1 MSSSSNIDPEI
12 AANAA
17 EFVELRRRIHA
28 HPEIGFEEVETSHLV
43 AQCLRKWGYEVTE
56 GLGKTG
62 VVGQLRVGGGSRRLG
77 IRADMDALPIQEATG
92 LPYASRFPG
101 KMHACGHDGH
111 TAILLAAAHQLA
123 KRRSFNGTLNV
134 IFQPAEEGLGGAVSM
149 MNDGLFERFPC
160 DAAFAL
166 HNAPGVPVGKF
177 IVRSGAMAASSD
189 SFTITLNGKGA
200 HGAMPHE
207 GRDPVVAAASLVM
220 ALQTIMSRNV
230 SSANS
235 AVLSVGAIQAGT
247 AHNVIPDSARILV
260 TVRTLD
266 REVQALIEKRLRA
279 IVEAQAAGFEV
290 EATIE
295 HRAVSRVLVNT
306 PGETAFARAVIAD
319 FVGEDNILSPE
330 PSASG
335 SEDFAWMLEKV
346 PGCYVAIGNG
356 TGARGGCMVH
366 NPGFDFNDEAIP
378 VGASYWVRLAERF
391 LV

>member
-1 MSSSSNIDPEI
+1 MSSSPNLDPEV

-43 AQCLRKWGYEVTE
+43 AKCLRDWGYEVTE

-62 VVGQLRVGGGSRRLG
+62 VVGQLRVGIGSRRLA

-92 LPYASRFPG
+92 LSYASRLPG

-123 KRRSFNGTLNV
+123 KTRNFNGTLNV
-134 IFQPAEEGLGGAVSM
+134 IFQPAEEGLGGALSM
-149 MNDGLFERFPC
+149 MNDGLFEKFPC

-166 HNAPGVPVGKF
+166 HNAPGVPVGQF
-177 IVRSGAMAASSD
+177 VVRSGAMAASSD
-189 SFTITLNGKGA
+189 SFTITLTGKGA

-230 SSANS
+230 SSAKS

-306 PGETAFARAVIAD
+306 PDETAFARAVIAD
-319 FVGEDNILSPE
+319 LVGEDNILSPA

-335 SEDFAWMLEKV
+335 SEDFAWMLERV
-346 PGCYVAIGNG
+346 PGCYVALGNG
-356 TGARGGCMVH
+356 TGSRGGCMVH
-366 NPGFDFNDEAIP
+366 NPGFDFNDESIP

-391 LV
+391 LA

>member
-1 MSSSSNIDPEI
+1 MSSSPNLDPEV

-43 AQCLRKWGYEVTE
+43 AKCLRDWGYEVTV

-62 VVGQLRVGGGSRRLG
+62 VVGQLRVGIGSRRLA

-92 LPYASRFPG
+92 LSYASRLPG

-123 KRRSFNGTLNV
+123 KTRNFNGTLNV
-134 IFQPAEEGLGGAVSM
+134 IFQPAEEGLGGALSM
-149 MNDGLFERFPC
+149 MNDGLFEKFPC

-166 HNAPGVPVGKF
+166 HNAPGVPVGQF
-177 IVRSGAMAASSD
+177 VVRSGAMAASSD
-189 SFTITLNGKGA
+189 SFTITLTGKGA

-230 SSANS
+230 SSAKS

-306 PGETAFARAVIAD
+306 PDETAFARAVIAD
-319 FVGEDNILSPE
+319 LVGEDNILSPA

-335 SEDFAWMLEKV
+335 SEDFAWMLERV
-346 PGCYVAIGNG
+346 PGCYVALGNG
-356 TGARGGCMVH
+356 TGSRGGCMVH
-366 NPGFDFNDEAIP
+366 NPGFDFNDESIP

-391 LV
+391 LA

>member
-1 MSSSSNIDPEI
+1 MSSSPNLDPEV

-43 AQCLRKWGYEVTE
+43 AKCLRDWGYEVTV

-62 VVGQLRVGGGSRRLG
+62 VVGQLRVGIGSRRLA

-92 LPYASRFPG
+92 LSYASRLPG

-123 KRRSFNGTLNV
+123 KTRNFNGTLNV
-134 IFQPAEEGLGGAVSM
+134 IFQPAEEGLGGALSM
-149 MNDGLFERFPC
+149 MNDGLFEKFPC

-166 HNAPGVPVGKF
+166 HNAPGVPVGQF
-177 IVRSGAMAASSD
+177 VVRSGAMAASSD
-189 SFTITLNGKGA
+189 SFTITLTGKGA

-230 SSANS
+230 SSAKS

-295 HRAVSRVLVNT
+295 HRAVARVLVNT
-306 PGETAFARAVIAD
+306 PDETAFARAVIAD
-319 FVGEDNILSPE
+319 LVGEDNILSPA

-335 SEDFAWMLEKV
+335 SEDFAWMLERV
-346 PGCYVAIGNG
+346 PGCYVALGNG
-356 TGARGGCMVH
+356 TGSRGGCMVH
-366 NPGFDFNDEAIP
+366 NPGFDFNDESIP

-391 LV
+391 LA